1 MKRILIILLL
11 AVVAFP
17 AFAQMGAPIIIP
29 IWPFRLLVL
38 RMMRSRSHFCDVA
51 IRKDYLCICAL
62 RDNDIHSP

>member
-29 IWPFRLLVL
+29 IWPFRLVYG
-38 RMMRSRSHFCDVA
+38 R
-51 IRKDYLCICAL
+51 
-62 RDNDIHSP
+62 IHYSIQIL